1 MPALVIINMTYL
13 NGKLST
19 KGSYKPCIHQHLPTP
34 THTYSHPAK
43 KGHTHPHPPTPSQKY
58 VTLTHTQPRNGHT
71 RPHITEGKN
80 VTCLTHIYVKSIPFS
95 QYFFYWIFW
104 NSIWIYCLFVWFQQL
119 ANYIS
124 ENSKVKVRDVWNI
137 FVFFYNVLL
146 LWYKLTKH
154 IIIIQSCKRGRKK
167 DSTL

>member
-1 MPALVIINMTYL
+1 MESYPLRVVINRAFTNTY
-13 NGKLST
+13 
-19 KGSYKPCIHQHLPTP
+19 
-34 THTYSHPAK
+34 
-43 KGHTHPHPPTPSQKY
+43 PHPP
-58 VTLTHTQPRNGHT
+58 TLTHTQPKKVTLTHTHPHPAKKRSHSPTPTHTQPKKAHT